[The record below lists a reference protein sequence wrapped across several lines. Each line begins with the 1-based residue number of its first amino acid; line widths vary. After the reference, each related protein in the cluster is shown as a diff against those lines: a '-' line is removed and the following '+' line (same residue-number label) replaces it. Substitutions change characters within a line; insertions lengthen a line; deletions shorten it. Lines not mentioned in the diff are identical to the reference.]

1 VKKTP
6 TGTSVG
12 VDDPYEH
19 AGPCDHVTGDG
30 KCRYAFD
37 HPEHDPEFADERA
50 SDDYRCPAADGD
62 WAWRDCPHYRH
73 TSDAKACARCGLEE
87 RRNAHTDARPLLEE
101 HHLEYAAERS
111 EAAGHASGS
120 ELRERHAS
128 HADERSEA
136 AGHASGSE
144 LRERHVS
151 DAGPTGGRARDDEDV
166 GHEITVVLCR
176 WCHSAVHDSWARIDD
191 DANPS
196 PEALAAA
203 EGRRSEELDELG
215 FETAATRR
223 EGE

>member
-1 VKKTP
+1 MKKTP

-37 HPEHDPEFADERA
+37 HPEHDPEFADRRA

-62 WAWRDCPHYRH
+62 WAWRDCPHYRSK
-73 TSDAKACARCGLEE
+73 SDAKACARCGLEE

-101 HHLEYAAERS
+101 HHLEYAGPTGGRARDD
-111 EAAGHASGS
+111 ASGS
-120 ELRERHAS
+120 ES
-128 HADERSEA
+128 
-136 AGHASGSE
+136 
-144 LRERHVS
+144 ERHVS
-151 DAGPTGGRARDDEDV
+151 HAGPTGGRARDDEDDEDV

-223 EGE
+223 ESE